1 MRDTLDGKYRA
12 STYLYEIYDNFF
24 NVVDWIELLP
34 AQADSKLIQ
43 AFKRTRLTGIYQIVC
58 WFHLKEKAVIQRQ
71 VIVSSTIYWS

>member
-1 MRDTLDGKYRA
+1 MVNTERQLSCMKSMTTSSMLSIG
-12 STYLYEIYDNFF
+12 LN
-24 NVVDWIELLP
+24 LLP

-43 AFKRTRLTGIYQIVC
+43 AFKRTRLTGLYQIVC